1 MKQWD
6 KAAVYQLL
14 TERGIWHEITEH
26 PAVYNMEEMAAVDLP
41 YPEADGKN
49 LFVRDDKKRQY
60 YLITVRGDKRVDLKA
75 FRQANHTRPLSF
87 ASAEDLWD
95 KLGLTPRVCHPS
107 GAAGKGR
114 GAGGTLPGSGV
125 PGPAG
130 AHRGPPQRQH
140 RHPLA
145 ADGGPHRP
153 AAGPRHRRPRGA
165 GVRGPWSW
173 PWPCWAR
180 SGPSPGLWRRSATS
194 WRTGCRGT
202 PTTSSPSPWP
212 SPGRA
217 RPRPLDPF
225 PPPKG
230 GPAGAA
236 LFAWCLENFLFPLKK
251 KIKLHF
257 TSICRTNLHNGG
269 TLGPV
274 SEKRKPE
281 GGKDPCLHRPSRLPR
296 SLRNS

>member
-1 MKQWD
+1 MEVFLDQD
-6 KAAVYQLL
+6 FLA
-14 TERGIWHEITEH
+14 
-26 PAVYNMEEMAAVDLP
+26 PA
-41 YPEADGKN
+41 
-49 LFVRDDKKRQY
+49 
-60 YLITVRGDKRVDLKA
+60 
-75 FRQANHTRPLSF
+75 
-87 ASAEDLWD
+87 
-95 KLGLTPRVCHPS
+95 
-107 GAAGKGR
+107 KG
-114 GAGGTLPGSGV
+114 
-125 PGPAG
+125 
-130 AHRGPPQRQH
+130 HRGPPQRQH

-165 GVRGPWSW
+165 GVKGGPWSW

-217 RPRPLDPF
+217 PPDPLTHSLRPRAPRQGPPF
-225 PPPKG
+225 SV
-230 GPAGAA
+230 
-236 LFAWCLENFLFPLKK
+236 WCLENFLFPLKK

-274 SEKRKPE
+274 SEKKNLRE
-281 GGKDPCLHRPSRLPR
+281 GKIHAYRPSRLPR